1 MRNNTSSE
9 VLYQL
14 FALILALILVHSF
27 YVTLIRPNATDI
39 LQEQLDREAAGEA

>member
-9 VLYQL
+9 FLYQL

-27 YVTLIRPNATDI
+27 YVTLIRPNANAI
-39 LQEQLDREAAGEA
+39 LQE